1 MVDDSIIRNKRINNN
16 KFIIRVKGQLEK
28 LGRGFNERLINREL
42 MNGLLVT
49 TIWTIVLWLSCK
61 LLNSWLDR
69 FGILNTLIVVSV
81 SPNFG
86 NGLIVFHRRFNFPPN
101 YSPRQLSTTA
111 FSTRKKQ
118 IFRTLSQDL
127 NLSSTFSIYLND
139 SRYSFDQLSQK
150 VHFPWIYYR
159 FPNTLPRLI
168 QIQPPH
174 FVQNPSQPS
183 TSITK
188 TIIEKNNNW
197 KIKRKKKE
205 RERIFILPP
214 EIIFC
219 KERSSR
225 WRFQTH
231 PFFTRQNYFPQSPS
245 PTNKKSYRCTRWG
258 IRSNPSS
265 ATPSTQERP
274 EVGMKKFLDQL
285 SANRSWERAKWK
297 T

>member
-28 LGRGFNERLINREL
+28 LGRGFNERPINREL

-139 SRYSFDQLSQK
+139 SRLFVRPTFSKSSLPLNLLSISQ
-150 VHFPWIYYR
+150 HFTATYPNSTTPLRPKPLTAKYKYY
-159 FPNTLPRLI
+159 
-168 QIQPPH
+168 QDD
-174 FVQNPSQPS
+174 
-183 TSITK
+183 
-188 TIIEKNNNW
+188 NW
-197 KIKRKKKE
+197 KK
-205 RERIFILPP
+205 
-214 EIIFC
+214 
-219 KERSSR
+219 
-225 WRFQTH
+225 
-231 PFFTRQNYFPQSPS
+231 
-245 PTNKKSYRCTRWG
+245 
-258 IRSNPSS
+258 
-265 ATPSTQERP
+265 
-274 EVGMKKFLDQL
+274 
-285 SANRSWERAKWK
+285 
-297 T
+297 